1 MLDVATITPPIA
13 GPAMKHT
20 ENAALLT
27 ALPSRRR
34 SAEAVTS
41 TVAARASDRA
51 TSAITPSMAVR
62 ISTGPREKLLAIQA
76 SARNARPSSAY
87 SAGSTCRGVRWSS
100 LATTAG
106 VSSAGTNSEHKK
118 NAVAPRAL
126 LVRA

>member
-1 MLDVATITPPIA
+1 M
-13 GPAMKHT
+13 
-20 ENAALLT
+20 
-27 ALPSRRR
+27 
-34 SAEAVTS
+34 
-41 TVAARASDRA
+41 AARASDRA

-62 ISTGPREKLLAIQA
+62 ISTGPSEKLLAIQA